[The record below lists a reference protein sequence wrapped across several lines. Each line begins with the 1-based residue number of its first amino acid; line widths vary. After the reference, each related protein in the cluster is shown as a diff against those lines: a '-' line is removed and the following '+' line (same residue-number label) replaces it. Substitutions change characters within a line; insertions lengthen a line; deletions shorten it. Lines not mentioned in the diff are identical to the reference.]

1 MVIVVIVMRLLP
13 SLVSVLALVP
23 SSLVMLRLISRTWI
37 SSSSSTVTSFSRL
50 VETLGHRLERGRC
63 RRVALTWVVRLLI
76 TTTVVRRRHHG
87 RWRWSSCSHH
97 RVSRRV
103 VATTYWRWALSVWWW
118 IRHMLRR
125 HRLGVVTICRS
136 RRLLLLLIRLF
147 VTHSFPVRLYNYKYR
162 QQ

>member
-1 MVIVVIVMRLLP
+1 MIIVVIVMRVLS

-23 SSLVMLRLISRTWI
+23 SSLVMLRLICRTWI
-37 SSSSSTVTSFSRL
+37 SSSSTVTSLSRL

-76 TTTVVRRRHHG
+76 TSPIVRRRHHG

-103 VATTYWRWALSVWWW
+103 VATTYWRCALSVWWW
-118 IRHMLRR
+118 IRHMLRW
-125 HRLGVVTICRS
+125 HRLGVVTIFRS
-136 RRLLLLLIRLF
+136 RRLLLLLVRLF